1 MHGKRLQCA
10 IKRVFDLATSAS
22 ALLVL
27 APLIVVVAL
36 LVRWKMGAPVLFRQR
51 RPGLHGKPFTMV
63 KFRTMRDAY
72 DASGRRLPDAE
83 RITRLGRLLRSTSLD
98 ELPELWNIL
107 KGEMSW
113 VGPRPLM
120 MEYLPRYSSEQ
131 ARRHDVTP
139 GLTGW
144 AQVNGRN
151 AQTWEERFRLDVYYV
166 DHWSLGFD
174 LRILA
179 RTVRTVLRREGIGHD
194 ASHEIMPAFMGTS
207 QGERD

>member
-1 MHGKRLQCA
+1 MHDKRLQRA
-10 IKRVFDLATSAS
+10 IKRVFDLVSSAV
-22 ALLVL
+22 ALILL
-27 APLIVVVAL
+27 SPLIAVVAA
-36 LVRWKMGAPVLFRQR
+36 LVRWKMGAPVLFRQQ
-51 RPGLHGKPFTMV
+51 RPGLHGKPFV
-63 KFRTMRDAY
+63 LAKFRTMRDAY
-72 DASGRRLPDAE
+72 DASGKRLPDAE
-83 RITRLGRLLRSTSLD
+83 RITRLGRFLRSTSLD

-151 AQTWEERFRLDVYYV
+151 AQTWEERFRLDIYYV

-174 LRILA
+174 LYILA
-179 RTVRTVLRREGIGHD
+179 RTIRTVLRREGIGHD
-194 ASHEIMPAFMGTS
+194 ANHETMPAFMGAG
-207 QGERD
+207 QEKQD